1 MGLTVEYGEA
11 GLSSEQIAQLQRG
24 LALAAERMTDFQIL
38 DLADSLHGMLR
49 TRRRRSDYDR
59 LDLRA

>member
-1 MGLTVEYGEA
+1 MALTVQYGET
-11 GLSSEQIAQLQRG
+11 GLSSEQLAQIQRG

-38 DLADSLHGMLR
+38 DLAESLHGMLR
-49 TRRRRSDYDR
+49 TRRHRSDYHR

>member
-1 MGLTVEYGEA
+1 MGLTAQYGEA
-11 GLSSEQIAQLQRG
+11 GLSHEEIAHLQRG
-24 LALAAERMTDFQIL
+24 LALAAERMTDLQIL

-49 TRRRRSDYDR
+49 TRRQRSDYHR